1 MNKRVGLI
9 ILTVILSAIFLNSC
23 NSCNRDK
30 DKKHSIK
37 KSQLKEIQEQIKISV
52 ERYEQDLFKIRK
64 ENFEEDLLV
73 VQKKY
78 PFFLEGDLKDVRNQK
93 QLWDYIND
101 PLIKEVYLQTQKVFP
116 DLNELTKNLHES
128 MSYYKTYFPNE
139 NIPRICTYVSGF
151 DYELPIKYMDS
162 LLIVAMDMYLGTN
175 SKYYDQLGIPKY
187 VSFHYNPEFIVP
199 DCFKEIAYRHLPNPK
214 TRITLLDYM
223 IFEGKKLYFT
233 ECMMPD
239 VPDSLI
245 IGYPKSKIEWA
256 QANEGNIWAY
266 LIENNLL
273 YSKDNKAIVKFI
285 NDAPFTS
292 VFAKESPGRIG
303 MWVGWQIVR
312 SYMSANDVLLPDMM
326 KDGDFRAILEKSK
339 YKPKKSKS

>member
-1 MNKRVGLI
+1 MSKRIVF
-9 ILTVILSAIFLNSC
+9 VILSVLFSLLMFTSC

-37 KSQLKEIQEQIKISV
+37 KSELTEMKTQIKVSV
-52 ERYEQDLFKIRK
+52 SRYEQDLFKVRK
-64 ENFEEDLLV
+64 DYFLEDLLL

-78 PFFLEGDLKDVRNQK
+78 PFFLEGDLNDIRNQK

-101 PLIKEVYLQTQKVFP
+101 PLIREVYDRTQKVYP
-116 DLNELTKNLHES
+116 DLTDFTRNIHES
-128 MSYYKTYFPNE
+128 MSYYKLYYPSVKIPN
-139 NIPRICTYVSGF
+139 IYTYVSGF

-162 LLIVAMDMYLGTN
+162 LLIIALDMYLGTN

-187 VSFHYNPEFIVP
+187 VSFHYQSEFIIP
-199 DCFKEIAYRHLPNPK
+199 DCFKEISYRHLPDPK
-214 TRITLLDYM
+214 TCVNLLDYM

-245 IGYPKSKIEWA
+245 IGYPKQKIEWA
-256 QANEGNIWAY
+256 EANEGNIWSY
-266 LIENNLL
+266 LIENKLL
-273 YSKDNKAIVKFI
+273 YSKDSRAIAKFI

-303 MWVGWQIVR
+303 TWVGWQIVR
-312 SYMSANDVLLPDMM
+312 SFMNNNEVQLQDLMR
-326 KDGDFRAILEKSK
+326 DGNNRGILDKSK
-339 YKPKKSKS
+339 YKPQKK